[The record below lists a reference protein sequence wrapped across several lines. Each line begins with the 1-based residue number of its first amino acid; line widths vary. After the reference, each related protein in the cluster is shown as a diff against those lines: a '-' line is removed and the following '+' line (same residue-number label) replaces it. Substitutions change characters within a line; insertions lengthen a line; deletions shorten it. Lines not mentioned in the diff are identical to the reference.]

1 MRQCENTNER
11 GENVSTT
18 SEDLL
23 IDCDVFNSVTFDS
36 DLHYNSVT
44 EIAFL
49 HSRIYSQMFSNSD
62 VCLKHL

>member
-11 GENVSTT
+11 SENVTT

-23 IDCDVFNSVTFDS
+23 IDCDVFNCLTFDS

-44 EIAFL
+44 NIAFL
-49 HSRIYSQMFSNSD
+49 HSRIYSQNFSISKY
-62 VCLKHL
+62 V